1 MTHVVAFQPGSSIP
15 VEVQR
20 LVHQWVVVEAGSEVR
35 LPLVLRP
42 QDLCG
47 GGLLFGLQGITR
59 ACRLAGADA
68 CKGCHSFW
76 DCVNTS
82 GAPSPLQCLAGVHA
96 MVVQLILGGA
106 VCVIGGT
113 VGNVHAVVENITS
126 ADDDMSEL
134 YKKTVDLWVP
144 AVLEGT
150 ASVERWTRRHLTF
163 LSKSAM
169 RWTVC
174 ASRFPGDAGTGWG
187 TSVRVCMGGG
197 VHQGM

>member
-1 MTHVVAFQPGSSIP
+1 MNISCS
-15 VEVQR
+15 
-20 LVHQWVVVEAGSEVR
+20 L
-35 LPLVLRP
+35 
-42 QDLCG
+42 
-47 GGLLFGLQGITR
+47 
-59 ACRLAGADA
+59 
-68 CKGCHSFW
+68 
-76 DCVNTS
+76 
-82 GAPSPLQCLAGVHA
+82 PLQCLAGVHA
-96 MVVQLILGGA
+96 MVMKLILGGA

-113 VGNVHAVVENITS
+113 VGNVRAIVENITS

-174 ASRFPGDAGTGWG
+174 ASQFPGDAGTAWG

-197 VHQGM
+197 VHQGIRGRCRSGKCVTGGMDRSDLCWSPCFTNAFLGRRGVLVSQGSEGVLHPPSPLPHLLRRSSRGR